1 MENKEAKTKK
11 PIWQWILTVFFGLC
25 VLVFFP
31 SVASLLFAFVTF
43 ALCPAKRVRAVWDRI
58 MPKSRLRAALVAVV
72 AFIAVMISPTNE
84 APAGQT
90 DSNNAAIEFSVEEN
104 IAVASDGIIQDVPE
118 EILLTETPEPT
129 PEPVVTPEPTPKP
142 MVTPGPTPEPTPE
155 PTVTPEPTPEPTATP
170 EPTIEPT
177 ATSAPTPMGITYVL
191 NTNTKKFH
199 YESCR
204 SVKQMKEKNKAYHVG
219 TREECIDM
227 GYDPCGNCHP

>member
-11 PIWQWILTVFFGLC
+11 PIWQWILTIFFGLC

-43 ALCPAKRVRAVWDRI
+43 AFCPAKRVRAVWDRI
-58 MPKSRLRAALVAVV
+58 MPKSKLRTALVVVV
-72 AFIAVMISPTNE
+72 AFIAVMISPSNE

-90 DSNNAAIEFSVEEN
+90 DSNNAAIDISVEED
-104 IAVASDGIIQDVPE
+104 IATASEGIIQDVSE
-118 EILLTETPEPT
+118 EILLAETQALTPEPT
-129 PEPVVTPEPTPKP
+129 EV
-142 MVTPGPTPEPTPE
+142 
-155 PTVTPEPTPEPTATP
+155 PTPEPTATP
-170 EPTIEPT
+170 EPTEVPTPEPT
-177 ATSAPTPMGITYVL
+177 ATPEPTEAPTPELTATPEPVSVGITYVL

-199 YESCR
+199 YEGCR